1 MANISD
7 IIEIFIK
14 DLLGEANDQVIEIQ
28 RNELANYF
36 KCAPSQINYVL
47 TTRFSIDKGYM
58 IESRRGGGGFIKII
72 QKDMAKDRYIEGLMV
87 EVGNSI
93 GRLKAIQIIQ
103 MLYKKNIIAPMEVEI
118 MKAAVSDRSIQSPIN
133 IKNEIRANILKNMM
147 LALADME

>member
-7 IIEIFIK
+7 IIELFIK
-14 DLLGEANDQVIEIQ
+14 DLLIDADDQVIEIQ

-47 TTRFSIDKGYM
+47 TTRFSIDKGYV
-58 IESRRGGGGFIKII
+58 IESRRGGGGSIKIV
-72 QKDMAKDRYIEGLMV
+72 QKDMTKDQYIEGLMA
-87 EVGNSI
+87 EVGNNI
-93 GRLKAIQIIQ
+93 GRLKAIQIIE
-103 MLYKKNIIAPMEVEI
+103 MLYEKGIISHTEGEI

-133 IKNEIRANILKNMM
+133 IKNELRANILKNMM